1 MISKDISPEVRRL
14 VHLFVKTMIEKTKSN
29 LRSPIRFRQT
39 YEEACNRDTNNKYDL
54 SNLEIHHHVRDILL
68 RNGYI
73 FVNPDDAEE
82 VFITKKAIDQYESIS
97 DE

>member
-29 LRSPIRFRQT
+29 LSPIRFRQAH
-39 YEEACNRDTNNKYDL
+39 EEACNRDTNNRYDL
-54 SNLEIHHHVRDILL
+54 SNLEIHHHVSDILL

-82 VFITKKAIDQYESIS
+82 VFMTKKAIDQHESIS
-97 DE
+97 DK